1 MKPILP
7 VGFHHFH
14 NNKFYNYQLNRWYS
28 LGYTKLEDIQNAA
41 IVINNFD
48 SFQNIFTLLAQEAV
62 TEKRLKNA
70 AFYFRAA
77 EFLTNPFDPNKIPLY
92 NQFID
97 TFYEAFQ
104 EDNIERYTIAYE
116 KGFLSAMR
124 LAPATGISKGTV
136 VIHGGFDSLIEE
148 FYCFWAFFAAA
159 GYEVIAFDGPGQ
171 GGTLRTYRI
180 HFDHNWE
187 KPIKAVL
194 DYFNL
199 SSVTLIGIS
208 MGGYWCLR
216 AAAFE
221 KRIRRV
227 IAFPP
232 VYDWMENTNG
242 VNRGLVDLMLRWKW
256 LMRESVRLKM
266 KAPLLRHV
274 INQTLFITGETDPL
288 NAVGW
293 LLAMN
298 KKNLHSELV
307 DQDVLL
313 LAGEKDNFQPVNLY
327 YKQMKALTN
336 AKSVTGKV
344 FTQVEQAEHHCGIG
358 NVGYTLE
365 VMLKWLEGKCLK
377 S

>member
-7 VGFHHFH
+7 VGFHQFH
-14 NNKFYNYQLNRWYS
+14 KNKFYNYQLNRWYS
-28 LGYTKLEDIQNAA
+28 LGYTRIEDIQKAA
-41 IVINNFD
+41 TAINSFDSYRNNFA
-48 SFQNIFTLLAQEAV
+48 LLAQEAV

-77 EFLTNPFDPNKIPLY
+77 EFLTNPSHPDKIPLY
-92 NQFID
+92 NQFRD
-97 TFYEAFQ
+97 AFYVGFQ

-124 LAPATGISKGTV
+124 LAPAKGTSKGTV

-171 GGTLRTYRI
+171 GSTLRTYGI

-187 KPIKAVL
+187 KPVKAVL
-194 DYFNL
+194 GYFNL
-199 SSVTLIGIS
+199 SNVTLIGIS

-227 IAFPP
+227 IVFPP
-232 VYDWMENTNG
+232 VYDWMENTNC
-242 VNRGLVDLMLRWKW
+242 VNRVLVDWMLRWKW
-256 LMRESVRLKM
+256 LMRELVRLKM
-266 KAPLLRHV
+266 KSPLLEHV

-288 NAVGW
+288 NAVSW

-298 KKNLHSELV
+298 KKNIHSELV

-313 LAGEKDNFQPVNLY
+313 LAGERDYFQPVNLY

-336 AKSVTGKV
+336 AKSVTGKI
-344 FTQVEQAEHHCGIG
+344 FTQIEQAEHHCGIG
-358 NVGYTLE
+358 NVGYSLE
-365 VMLKWLEGKCLK
+365 IMLKWLEVKESK